1 MIARGWDGKGARQEA
16 PMVEKRYPG
25 ESGKGFVRRAGDSL
39 RTAIHTLRGQNNV
52 EHQVAEYSD
61 AYTRV
66 VLGLQEDIDSQA
78 RKADEHDKA
87 IHALELRIAS
97 MRSIRAIAIAAL
109 VVALLALG
117 VALWAVLIAEPQ
129 PLL

>member
-1 MIARGWDGKGARQEA
+1 MA
-16 PMVEKRYPG
+16 EKQPQG
-25 ESGKGFVRRAGDSL
+25 ESGKGLVRRAGDTL
-39 RTAIHTLRGQNNV
+39 RTAIDTLRGQNNV

-78 RKADEHDKA
+78 RKVGEHDKE
-87 IHALELRIAS
+87 IDALDHRIAS

-109 VVALLALG
+109 AVALLALG
-117 VALWAVLIAEPQ
+117 VALWAALIAGPQ

>member
-1 MIARGWDGKGARQEA
+1 MAEMQS
-16 PMVEKRYPG
+16 PG
-25 ESGKGFVRRAGDSL
+25 ESGKGLVRRAGDTL

-66 VLGLQEDIDSQA
+66 VLGLQEDIDAQA
-78 RKADEHDKA
+78 RKVDEHDKE
-87 IHALELRIAS
+87 IDALGRQIAS

-117 VALWAVLIAEPQ
+117 VALWAALIAAPQ
-129 PLL
+129 SIL